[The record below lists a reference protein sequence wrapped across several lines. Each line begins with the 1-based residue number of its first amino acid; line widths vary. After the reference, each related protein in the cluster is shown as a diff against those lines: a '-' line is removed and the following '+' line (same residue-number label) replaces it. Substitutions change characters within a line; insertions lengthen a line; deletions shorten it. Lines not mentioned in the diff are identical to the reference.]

1 MGTRRNLNR
10 DKLDFKNGKIP
21 QLFRRLFFPTLVA
34 MIFTSALTAID
45 GIFVGHGVGADGLA
59 SVNLVSP
66 MYMVSTGI
74 GLMFGVGAS
83 VIASLRLSDENIKG
97 ARIILSQSFIAGTVC
112 MALICTICLISPHGI
127 VRMLGASDELA
138 PASIDYMLWMLPGIL
153 FLCVQY
159 IGMMLIR
166 LDGSPKYAMW
176 IQVVAA
182 VLNIGLDWY
191 LIFPLGMGVL
201 GASVATSIANIVG
214 GQWQ

>member
-1 MGTRRNLNR
+1 MGTQRNLNR

-21 QLFRRLFFPTLVA
+21 RLFRKLFFPTLVA

-59 SVNLVSP
+59 SVNIVSP

-83 VIASLRLSDENIKG
+83 VIASIRLSEENIKG
-97 ARIILSQSFIAGTVC
+97 ARIILSQSFIVGTVC
-112 MALICTICLISPHGI
+112 MVLICTVCLIFPHGI
-127 VRMLGASDELA
+127 VRMLGANYELA
-138 PASIDYMLWMLPGIL
+138 PASIDYMIWMLPGIL

-182 VLNIGLDWY
+182 ILNIGLDWY